1 MLRLQKEVFG
11 ELLGPLVGR
20 HQVAQGEHPQRQR
33 HEAVDAHHGG
43 VGVVGRQ
50 CRPDLVVGHDGQ
62 VDQEAEDTGPQEVP
76 EADSHEE
83 HDGPAMREGTG
94 LLAVAVGAQLH
105 EGPGLHRQEGQG
117 DHFGG

>member
-1 MLRLQKEVFG
+1 M
-11 ELLGPLVGR
+11 
-20 HQVAQGEHPQRQR
+20 
-33 HEAVDAHHGG
+33 
-43 VGVVGRQ
+43 VGRQ
-50 CRPDLVVGHDGQ
+50 CRPDLVVGHDRQ

-76 EADSHEE
+76 EADGHEE
-83 HDGPAMREGTG
+83 HDGPAVREGTG